1 MARYEQQR
9 VLAAQMA
16 AVVGVDA
23 GKFAHAVAVQ
33 RPDGSRAPPVM
44 VPTTRAGFEAGLV
57 TLQQLTGQAPAARVL
72 IAIEFAGY
80 YGFTF
85 AHFLHAHGYPVVSV
99 LPAHTKRFKDVVHGQ
114 PLKSDPKDAQ
124 TVAELAIQGFYVAFP
139 FLAPPYARLRYLVSG
154 RERLSLQRRSLIN
167 RVRSLLQVVW
177 PEFEQIFLQLTKRT
191 PFELLAAFPGPQ
203 AFLAASRSRVMTVLR
218 TASRGH
224 HGDDT
229 YMRLRTAAEQT
240 LGLPGAQATLALELE
255 LLLAQY
261 RLYEQQIDR
270 LEAAMVEALRP
281 LPEALCLQSI
291 PLVAPVTAAVFL
303 GSIGDPRAYHS
314 AHEILRVA
322 GLSLVTRQSGR
333 LKGRTRVSKR
343 GRPVLRQHAYMF
355 AVRSIRVGGLFR
367 AEYERL
373 LAHGKATTK
382 KKAVVAVSR
391 SGLKLLWS
399 IARDLRVFT
408 PEPPDRRR
416 IPVPT

>member
-1 MARYEQQR
+1 MVRHEQQR
-9 VLAAQMA
+9 LFAAGMA
-16 AVVGVDA
+16 AIVGVDA
-23 GKFAHAVAVQ
+23 GKFAHALAVQ
-33 RPDGSRAPPVM
+33 RSDGTRAPPILM
-44 VPTTRAGFEAGLV
+44 PTIRTGFEAGLV
-57 TLQQLTGQAPAARVL
+57 SLQQLISAPADRVL

-80 YGFTF
+80 FGFTL
-85 AHFLHAHGYPVVSV
+85 AHFLHAHGYPIVSV

-114 PLKSDPKDAQ
+114 PLKSDPKDAE
-124 TVAELAIQGFYVAFP
+124 TVAELARQGFYVAFP

-167 RVRSLLQVVW
+167 RIRSLLQVVW
-177 PEFEQIFLQLTKRT
+177 PEFEQIFPQLTKRT
-191 PFELLAAFPGPQ
+191 PFEVLAAFPGPQ
-203 AFLAASRSRVMTVLR
+203 ALLAAHRAKVEAVLWH
-218 TASRGH
+218 ASRGH
-224 HGDDT
+224 HGDAT
-229 YMRLRTAAEQT
+229 LQQLRSTAQHT

-255 LLLAQY
+255 LLLEQY
-261 RLYEQQIDR
+261 RLYQRQIRR
-270 LEAAMVEALRP
+270 LETAMVEALRP
-281 LPEALCLQSI
+281 LPEAHCLQTI

-322 GLSLVTRQSGR
+322 GLSLITRQSG
-333 LKGRTRVSKR
+333 LSKGRTRVSKR

-373 LAHGKATTK
+373 LANGKSTTK

-399 IARDLRVFT
+399 IARDQRVFT
-408 PEPPDRRR
+408 REPPERRR
-416 IPVPT
+416 IPVPA